1 MEKNT
6 VAELDST
13 IRKCILEMKKI
24 ESFDS
29 HSILNYIYFKHRAIF
44 DKMVKE
50 DKPRSLEEWIS
61 FRRRI
66 YSRVKASSGDL
77 IQVVEKKQSW
87 SVLYDGNYGPCTY
100 WRKLTKAERD
110 AIKAAALKTIP
121 KQSMEASVRRKKPSR
136 PTPTKAQKKPA
147 R

>member
-1 MEKNT
+1 MEKDT

-29 HSILNYIYFKHRAIF
+29 HSILNYIYFKHRALF

-50 DKPRSLEEWIS
+50 DKPRSPEEWIS
-61 FRRRI
+61 LRRRI

-110 AIKAAALKTIP
+110 ASKTAALHVTP
-121 KQSMEASVRRKKPSR
+121 KRSTEASVKRKSPSS
-136 PTPTKAQKKPA
+136 PSSIKA
-147 R
+147 